1 MLSIWNYNQ
10 ETQTLEDFRK
20 KAKSWR
26 LKFAIKIHEKFTSLF
41 LVSLQLSQ
49 LLFRGF
55 CKRVLENLFSRAD
68 FIDPNQ
74 IGVIIL
80 TKHFGSSLVFCEKMF
95 LKIVARKLAS

>member
-1 MLSIWNYNQ
+1 MVSIWNYNQ

-26 LKFAIKIHEKFTSLF
+26 LKFAVKIHEKFTSLF

-55 CKRVLENLFSRAD
+55 YKRVLENLFSRAD

-74 IGVIIL
+74 MGVIIL
-80 TKHFGSSLVFCEKMF
+80 TKHFESSLVFCEKMF